1 MYPNQPQP
9 GQFGGSPMY
18 QPQQK
23 GCWGRNW
30 KWIVPTG
37 CLGLILACVAIVAG
51 IFFFVISTV
60 RSSDVYQQ
68 ALEKAKS
75 NPEVVAELGEP
86 IKEGWLVRGS
96 IESAGGSNAAKLQ
109 IPISGPKK
117 SGTIYVEALK
127 GRDTLGGGGWHYS
140 TLEVEV
146 QGRPDRIELLEPT
159 PDIGRQPTSS
169 EDDNAN
175 DDTDVS
181 AAPGGDAEDE
191 EPPPPP
197 PPIPPPSGL
206 KVISGGALNG
216 KAVSKPAPVYPPIA
230 RAAKASGTVV
240 VQVVVDEEGN
250 VISAT
255 AISGHP
261 LLQAAA
267 VAAARQAKFTPTKLS
282 GSPVKVTG
290 TLTYNFVLE

>member
-96 IESAGGSNAAKLQ
+96 IESNGLWRHAKFS
-109 IPISGPKK
+109 IPISGPKN
-117 SGTIYVEALK
+117 SGTIYAEASMSLDVVDK
-127 GRDTLGGGGWHYS
+127 WRFT

-146 QGRPDRIELLEPT
+146 QGRPDRIELLERT

-206 KVISGGALNG
+206 KVISGGVLNG

-230 RAAKASGTVV
+230 RAAKASGTVI

-250 VISAT
+250 VISAS
-255 AISGHP
+255 AVSGHP

>member
-1 MYPNQPQP
+1 
-9 GQFGGSPMY
+9 MY

-96 IESAGGSNAAKLQ
+96 IESNGLWRHAKFS
-109 IPISGPKK
+109 IPISGPKN
-117 SGTIYVEALK
+117 SGTIYAEASMSLDVVDK
-127 GRDTLGGGGWHYS
+127 WRFT

-146 QGRPDRIELLEPT
+146 QGRPDRIELLERT

-206 KVISGGALNG
+206 KVISGGVLNG

-230 RAAKASGTVV
+230 RAAKASGTVI

-250 VISAT
+250 VISAS
-255 AISGHP
+255 AVSGHP